1 MDFIGYMKRFLKF
14 TCVGGMGTGI
24 HFGILYGLTSA
35 GLIYWGSAIIA
46 IVIAMSYNYTLNN
59 FWTFSDKRK
68 HGKDYFKGL
77 GKYAMVSF
85 IGDGMYL
92 GSMVLLTEKAHLFY
106 LLSAAISMFSIM
118 IIRYL
123 VIRRLIWRTA
133 SV

>member
-1 MDFIGYMKRFLKF
+1 MKRFLKF

-59 FWTFSDKRK
+59 WWTFKDTRKR
-68 HGKDYFKGL
+68 GKDYFRGL

-92 GSMVLLTEKAHLFY
+92 GSMILLTEKAHLFY
-106 LLSAAISMFSIM
+106 LLSAAISMGVIM
-118 IIRYL
+118 VLRYI
-123 VIRRLIWRTA
+123 VIRRFIWRT
-133 SV
+133 VNV

>member
-1 MDFIGYMKRFLKF
+1 MRRFFKF
-14 TCVGGMGTGI
+14 ACVGGMGTGV

-35 GLIYWGSAIIA
+35 GLIYWCSAIIA
-46 IVIAMSYNYTLNN
+46 IAIAMSYNYTLNN
-59 FWTFSDKRK
+59 YWTFRDKRK

-92 GSMVLLTEKAHLFY
+92 GLMILLTEKAHLFY
-106 LLSAAISMFSIM
+106 LLSAAIAMGSIM
-118 IIRYL
+118 ILRFL
-123 VIRRLIWRTA
+123 VIRRFVWRTA